1 MQIICVGVQGAEA
14 ELLQVAPARRSGCAG
29 DVGGTSVAQTAGR
42 EAQMS
47 TLGPASGLGIGAAE
61 FFSWNTV
68 RTPQNRAGIRS
79 NPTDLAAYGVCPLTK
94 SQ

>member
-1 MQIICVGVQGAEA
+1 MALE
-14 ELLQVAPARRSGCAG
+14 
-29 DVGGTSVAQTAGR
+29 
-42 EAQMS
+42 
-47 TLGPASGLGIGAAE
+47 PASGLGIGAAE

-94 SQ
+94 SR